1 MTSFCKASTLSILAL
16 ALIFS
21 SGAAVAQDRHDDHH
35 DNHADNRN
43 DNHHDN
49 HQYVRHN
56 EWHKGAKIG
65 HDDWNRG
72 DQVDYRSAHLH
83 APRRGYEWRQVD
95 GNYVEAAIAT
105 GVIASVILASSVH

>member
-1 MTSFCKASTLSILAL
+1 MTAFCKTSTLSILAL

-21 SGAAVAQDRHDDHH
+21 SGAAVAQDHHDDHH
-35 DNHADNRN
+35 DNNQRDS
-43 DNHHDN
+43 HHDN

-56 EWHKGAKIG
+56 EWHKGGRIN

-72 DQVDYRSAHLH
+72 DHVDYREAHLR

-105 GVIASVILASSVH
+105 GVILSVIAASAAH